1 MKRNLLKKIIFCLG
15 FLAVVSL
22 ILTYSLSSNPA
33 SSRKEAAQKVEYTS
47 GNLRD
52 PFESPFEMGEQIQKE
67 TIVGLP
73 QLQVQG
79 MIWGSA
85 MPQAIVN
92 NMIVKIG
99 EIVDGAEI
107 LDIRKEGVY
116 VLYEGKQYILRPIIS
131 K

>member
-1 MKRNLLKKIIFCLG
+1 MKKNLLKKIIFCFG
-15 FLAVVSL
+15 FLAIGLL
-22 ILTYSLSSNPA
+22 IVTYSWSLSPA
-33 SSRKEAAQKVEYTS
+33 APKIGLAKKVEYTS

-52 PFESPFEMGEQIQKE
+52 PFESPFEMGDEVATE
-67 TIVGLP
+67 SVVGLP

-92 NMIVKIG
+92 NTIVKIG